1 MRYALILITAL
12 LLGGCVQKTTY
23 TELTPNFAGV
33 NTFNKSVEIHA
44 SGVAMQETGFYDEF
58 EKAIGESIQRSNLFT
73 QVATNG
79 SDVTL
84 NAFLVRVSMP
94 IMALSFD
101 ATVEVAWTLKQNGQ
115 VIYRRS
121 FTTSSS
127 QVRVSFAAADRAKSA
142 INAAVKENI
151 ALALTDI
158 ARQKL

>member
-1 MRYALILITAL
+1 
-12 LLGGCVQKTTY
+12 
-23 TELTPNFAGV
+23 
-33 NTFNKSVEIHA
+33 
-44 SGVAMQETGFYDEF
+44 
-58 EKAIGESIQRSNLFT
+58 
-73 QVATNG
+73 
-79 SDVTL
+79 
-84 NAFLVRVSMP
+84 MP

-158 ARQKL
+158 SRQKL